1 MSIRF
6 AAIVSSSGKI
16 SATAYRKNVVPL
28 LSDKELIVAVVYSVI
43 SIRSIKAIQKKL
55 GRIACSF
62 ILYDKVVLATIP
74 LRDDSYLMLSF
85 DRRSVDY
92 QSIILD
98 NIISI
103 LKEDELA

>member
-6 AAIVSSSGKI
+6 AAIVNSSGKI

-28 LSDKELIVAVVYSVI
+28 LSDRELIVSVVYSVI

-62 ILYDKVVLATIP
+62 IMYDKVTLATIP
-74 LRDDSYLMLSF
+74 LRDDSYLMLSL
-85 DRRSVDY
+85 DRRSVNY
-92 QSIILD
+92 QSIIFD
-98 NIISI
+98 KVIPI
-103 LKEDELA
+103 LEQHRLA